1 MQHRTEHRSAW
12 VLHGHT
18 EQLELGSQRQALR
31 SQLLVFRVELGGE
44 GPMGVLVVLIRSQ
57 RGLSLPSELMPWV
70 GS

>member
-31 SQLLVFRVELGGE
+31 SQLLVCRVEEKVPWGFWLFSF
-44 GPMGVLVVLIRSQ
+44 GVREVCPSP
-57 RGLSLPSELMPWV
+57 LS
-70 GS
+70 